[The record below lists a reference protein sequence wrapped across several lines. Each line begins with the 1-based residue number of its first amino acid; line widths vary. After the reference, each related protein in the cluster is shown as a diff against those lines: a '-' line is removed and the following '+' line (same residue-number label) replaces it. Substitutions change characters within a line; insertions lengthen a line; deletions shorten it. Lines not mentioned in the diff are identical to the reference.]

1 MLLRLALAAVIPAVV
16 VSGLALPVLEWPGDD
31 LTQRDPVAATAVAIA
46 ISGIDKQAVQES
58 QATMVGWEDLVHHHG
73 AEVLGLVPASTT
85 HSIAHE
91 DQHEPLEP
99 AVATPATSTDEFGL
113 IGVTAD
119 EGLDPK
125 SRVLVRVREDGVWS
139 AWQPLTI
146 SDHGP
151 DPSSPEAEDA
161 LFGTDPLLTSEAD
174 GVQVRIDTPGGEVPT
189 GLQVMLIDNPVV
201 DEDAAIPTAQVRDL
215 PISTVAAGAWTAPQ
229 PTIITRAEWGADER
243 LRRAAPKTSG
253 TIKAG
258 FIHHTASTN
267 NYAPEAAAQQVR
279 NLYTW
284 FTKGRKYSDI
294 AYNFLV
300 DRYGRIYEGRGGG
313 LDQPIVGA
321 HTAGF
326 NSETFAISAIGN
338 YHTTRPNPEELTAV
352 TNAMSSVMAWKLAM
366 HHRDPNATTTL
377 ISDSGSGTSRFKP
390 GQAATAL
397 VVGGHGDIGSTSCPG
412 RFLEPQLPTIRAQAV
427 TSIGASMF
435 NPTVTP
441 QVTYGAGTPTVVDAV
456 ANAPMTWQ
464 LAVTSRCGA
473 VVRTLGGAQEAP
485 GQMSIGWDQRDDAGN
500 LVPPGVY
507 SFTLQAAA
515 GEEPVYPW
523 TGGARI
529 LATNE
534 SPIDPCGAPESFA
547 LTGAGF
553 GHGVGMSQWGAYGMA
568 QEGRD
573 ATSIVTHY
581 YTGTT
586 VQPVQD
592 DMDVRINLQY
602 QVASAQVRGEAVDA
616 GGGTIEVNMGDRA
629 VVAGPADSF
638 RFVTRGAS
646 IGIEQQANG
655 QVVDLGTAPTVSIR
669 WAGTRNPGGAA
680 GPATLLNVIG
690 PRGSFGSAGHR
701 FRHGHVEITPITTSG
716 GTRLNVVNIVRLR
729 DEYLYGVSEVSSSWP
744 EAALQAQV
752 LAARSYALNKINK
765 GGVRRACD
773 CHMDNGMGPFTD
785 QTFTGWTKQSSAG
798 GNRWVNAVNATHT
811 SETTGLAILHNGEPI
826 NAFYSSSSGG
836 RTNASRDVWG
846 GDLPF
851 VQSVDDPWSLHPDN
865 PNRSWTVN
873 VPQATVARAF
883 GVGEVQRLEI
893 AEQSASGG
901 VKTMRAVL
909 ADGSSVTRTGSQI
922 RSAFGLRSAHVTA
935 IDGQGTAAPQ
945 PPAQPAPVP
954 APTVAPS
961 PDSAVQ
967 GKVSMKV
974 GPSLQPRRGAS
985 FTISGK
991 VKGNAKT
998 RFFIH
1003 RQALVNGEWKT
1014 IDKVRT
1020 NKKGRYTIRVKKA
1033 RPAGA
1038 EYTYRVI
1045 AVKKKQV
1052 VGVSRQLTVTVQ
1064 PRKKG

>member
-1 MLLRLALAAVIPAVV
+1 MSVRLAIAAVIPAVV
-16 VSGLALPVLEWPGDD
+16 VSGLALPVLEWPSVD
-31 LTQRDPVAATAVAIA
+31 LTQRDPVTATSITLPL
-46 ISGIDKQAVQES
+46 SGVDPLVVLES
-58 QATMVGWEDLVHHHG
+58 EATMARWDEFTHDH
-73 AEVLGLVPASTT
+73 ATDFLGLAPQSSAQHVDDD
-85 HSIAHE
+85 HE
-91 DQHEPLEP
+91 HAPLEP
-99 AVATPATSTDEFGL
+99 VVATRATITDEFGL
-113 IGVTAD
+113 VGITAD
-119 EGLDPK
+119 EPID
-125 SRVLVRVREDGVWS
+125 SEARVLVRVREEGEWS
-139 AWQPLTI
+139 SWQPLLV

-151 DPSSPEAEDA
+151 DPSSEESKEA
-161 LFGTDPLLTSEAD
+161 LFGTDPLLTNEAD
-174 GVQVRIDTPGGEVPT
+174 GIQVRIDTPGGEVPD
-189 GLQVMLIDNPVV
+189 GLQVILVDNPVV
-201 DEDAAIPTAQVRDL
+201 DEDAALATPQTRDL
-215 PISTVAAGAWTAPQ
+215 PISTVAAGAWSAPR

-258 FIHHTASTN
+258 FIHHTASTT
-267 NYAPEAAAQQVR
+267 NYSPEAAAQQVR

-284 FTKGRKYSDI
+284 FTQGRKYSDI

-313 LDQPIVGA
+313 VDIPIVGA

-326 NSETFAISAIGN
+326 NNDTFAISALGN
-338 YHTTRPNPEELTAV
+338 YHTTRPNPDELAAV
-352 TNAMSSVMAWKLAM
+352 TQAMSSLMAWKLAM

-377 ISDSGSGTSRFKP
+377 ISDSGSGTSRYKP

-412 RFLEPQLPTIRAQAV
+412 KFLAPQIPTIRSQAV
-427 TSIGASMF
+427 AMIGASMF

-441 QVTYGAGTPTVVDAV
+441 QVTYGAGTPMVVDAV
-456 ANAPMTWQ
+456 ANAAMTWQ
-464 LAVTSRCGA
+464 LTVTSRCGT

-507 SFTLQAAA
+507 TLTLQANA

-534 SPIDPCGAPESFA
+534 SPVDPCGAPENFT

-553 GHGVGMSQWGAYGMA
+553 GHGVGMSQWGAYAMA
-568 QEGRD
+568 KEGRD

-602 QVASAQVRGEAVDA
+602 QVASAQVRGEAIDA
-616 GGGTIEVNMGDRA
+616 GGGTIEVTVADRV

-646 IGIEQQANG
+646 VGVEQQTGG
-655 QVVDLGTAPTVSIR
+655 QTVDLGTAPSVTVR
-669 WAGTRNPGGAA
+669 WGGTRNPGGA
-680 GPATLLNVIG
+680 GGTATLLNVIG
-690 PRGSFGSAGHR
+690 PRGSFGTAGHR
-701 FRHGHVEITPITTSG
+701 YRYGHVDINPVSTSS
-716 GTRLNVVNIVRLR
+716 GTRLNVVNVLR
-729 DEYLYGVSEVSSSWP
+729 VHEEYLYGVSEVSNSWP

-773 CHMDNGMGPFTD
+773 CHMDNGTGPYFD
-785 QTFTGWTKQSSAG
+785 QTFTGWSKQSSAR
-798 GNRWVNAVNATHT
+798 GNRWVNAVNATHA
-811 SETTGLAILHNGEPI
+811 SDATGLAIVHNGEPI

-865 PNRSWTVN
+865 PNRSWTVT

-883 GVGEVQRLEI
+883 GVGEVYRLEI
-893 AEQSASGG
+893 AEQKASGG

-909 ADGSSVTRTGSQI
+909 ADGSSVTRTGTQI
-922 RSAFGLRSAHVTA
+922 RSALGLKSTHVTS
-935 IDGQGTAAPQ
+935 IDGQGTGAPQSSAPPAAP
-945 PPAQPAPVP
+945 PANGES
-954 APTVAPS
+954 VA
-961 PDSAVQ
+961 Q
-967 GKVSMKV
+967 GKVTMKV
-974 GPSLQPRRGAS
+974 GPTLQPRQGAS
-985 FTISGK
+985 FTITGK
-991 VKGNAKT
+991 VKGKAKT
-998 RFFIH
+998 RYVIH
-1003 RQALVNGEWKT
+1003 RQALVNGEWQT

-1038 EYTYRVI
+1038 QYTYRVI

-1052 VGVSRQLTVTVQ
+1052 VGVSRELTITVQ
-1064 PRKKG
+1064 PKKKG